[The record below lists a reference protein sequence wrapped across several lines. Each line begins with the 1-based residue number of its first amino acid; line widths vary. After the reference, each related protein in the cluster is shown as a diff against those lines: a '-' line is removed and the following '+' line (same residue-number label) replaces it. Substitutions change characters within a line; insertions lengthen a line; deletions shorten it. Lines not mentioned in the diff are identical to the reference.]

1 MSRNGLRPQPDMP
14 DIPGETEKTDGN
26 RNGARPPKK
35 NKPLRTH
42 YYYD

>member
-1 MSRNGLRPQPDMP
+1 MSRNGLRPDPDIP
-14 DIPGETEKTDGN
+14 DIPGA
-26 RNGARPPKK
+26 GAKK

>member
-1 MSRNGLRPQPDMP
+1 MRNGLRPRPDVP
-14 DIPGETEKTDGN
+14 DIPGETEKTENTDG
-26 RNGARPPKK
+26 AQQPKN

>member
-14 DIPGETEKTDGN
+14 DIPGRDGKDGKTDG
-26 RNGARPPKK
+26 ARPTKK

-42 YYYD
+42 Y

>member
-1 MSRNGLRPQPDMP
+1 MTRNVLRPRPDVP
-14 DIPGETEKTDGN
+14 DIPGETEKSDMTD
-26 RNGARPPKK
+26 GARPPKN

>member
-1 MSRNGLRPQPDMP
+1 MTRNGLRPRPDVP
-14 DIPGETEKTDGN
+14 DIPGETEKTDKTD
-26 RNGARPPKK
+26 GARPAN

>member
-14 DIPGETEKTDGN
+14 DIPGETGKTEKTDVAQPTN
-26 RNGARPPKK
+26 

>member
-14 DIPGETEKTDGN
+14 DIPGRDGKDGKTD
-26 RNGARPPKK
+26 GARPPKN

-42 YYYD
+42 Y

>member
-1 MSRNGLRPQPDMP
+1 MRKPEEPEKP
-14 DIPGETEKTDGN
+14 DIPDRPGPDPDIPDIL
-26 RNGARPPKK
+26 GAVAKN

>member
-1 MSRNGLRPQPDMP
+1 MRNGLRPRPDMT
-14 DIPGETEKTDGN
+14 DIPGRDGKDGKTDGAKPTN
-26 RNGARPPKK
+26 

>member
-1 MSRNGLRPQPDMP
+1 MKRNGLRPKPDKT
-14 DIPGETEKTDGN
+14 DIPGETENTDKTDG
-26 RNGARPPKK
+26 ARPKN

>member
-1 MSRNGLRPQPDMP
+1 MSRNGLRPRP
-14 DIPGETEKTDGN
+14 DIPEKPENTD
-26 RNGARPPKK
+26 GARPQKK

>member
-1 MSRNGLRPQPDMP
+1 MSRNGLRPQPD
-14 DIPGETEKTDGN
+14 KTDG
-26 RNGARPPKK
+26 ARPTN

>member
-14 DIPGETEKTDGN
+14 DIPGETEKTDG
-26 RNGARPPKK
+26 AQPPKN

-42 YYYD
+42 Y

>member
-14 DIPGETEKTDGN
+14 DIPGETGKTEKTDVAQPTN
-26 RNGARPPKK
+26 

-42 YYYD
+42 Y

>member
-1 MSRNGLRPQPDMP
+1 MTRNGLRPLLDMP
-14 DIPGETEKTDGN
+14 DIPGETEKTEKTD
-26 RNGARPPKK
+26 GARPTN

>member
-1 MSRNGLRPQPDMP
+1 MRNGLRPRPDMP
-14 DIPGETEKTDGN
+14 DIPGETGKTDKTDG
-26 RNGARPPKK
+26 ARPTNN